1 MKRRGFN
8 MRNCKLLT
16 ISQYAKEFGVTRSTV
31 YKWIKENKLETVEIA
46 VGVRR
51 VKVEIKE
58 EKKNGE

>member
-8 MRNCKLLT
+8 MRNYKLLT